1 LNLLPNGP
9 LRKPLR
15 MAMAEIEKQRGL
27 EIQRG
32 FDREMRIEQ
41 AIQEAA
47 GLDGFPGIKAVL
59 QMIRETMPQGAFDH
73 IPTDPDELRHQV
85 IEQLVYSTPN
95 ILVEMAPPSYGH
107 QEPPK
112 LWKIWDFDQILRN
125 AVAVTRYRSSH
136 QEHII
141 SVEIPGD
148 LINLT
153 GPVAAAFER
162 YLVFLGTFAGAEAKA
177 PCQRCSQGPP
187 TECDECGG
195 LGWVI
200 ETPPGGRDGQ

>member
-15 MAMAEIEKQRGL
+15 MAMAELEKQRSL
-27 EIQRG
+27 EMQRG

-73 IPTDPDELRHQV
+73 LPTDPGELRRQV

-95 ILVEMAPPSYGH
+95 IFVEMAPPSYAH
-107 QEPPK
+107 QEPLK
-112 LWKIWDFDQILRN
+112 LWKIWDFDQILQN
-125 AVAVTRYRSSH
+125 AVALTRYVSSA
-136 QEHII
+136 QENVV

-148 LINLT
+148 LVNLT
-153 GPVAAAFER
+153 GPVAVAFER
-162 YLVFLGTFAGAEAKA
+162 YLVFLGTFAGAESKA
-177 PCQRCSQGPP
+177 PCPRCSQGPP

-200 ETPPGGRDGQ
+200 KPQLGGSDGR